1 MNSPMSGGVSAPPKP
16 CSIGGQATVLKVA
29 MELTDISHDSIL
41 TQHKLTQVL
50 IKRLQMVIA
59 HLEQTER
66 LMRGE
71 NRFQYEGE
79 HEQTMAEYRFLDA
92 LIADVERSNDAFL
105 SRYRS
110 VQALWDSQGETKQ

>member
-1 MNSPMSGGVSAPPKP
+1 MNIQINEGASAPAKP
-16 CSIGGQATVLKVA
+16 CSIGDQATVLKVA

-41 TQHKLTQVL
+41 SQHKITQIL

-66 LMRGE
+66 LMHGE
-71 NRFQYEGE
+71 TRFQFEGE

-92 LIADVERSNDAFL
+92 LIADVERSNDSFL
-105 SRYRS
+105 SRYQV
-110 VQALWDSQGETKQ
+110 VQALWDGGQKDES